1 MAWPVK
7 YPPAVQE
14 TQEDGWIPGPGRSP
28 GGGHGNPLQSSGLEN
43 SMDREARRATVHG
56 VTKVEHDLATKQE
69 QEWKRVFSALS
80 FFGEKFQ
87 YIVKESY
94 I

>member
-1 MAWPVK
+1 
-7 YPPAVQE
+7 
-14 TQEDGWIPGPGRSP
+14 
-28 GGGHGNPLQSSGLEN
+28 
-43 SMDREARRATVHG
+43 MDREARRATVHG